1 MFNQYFCVINQFFCM
16 MNQKMVHHTENFWGS
31 GFYRETV
38 RPNCFLCTNAL
49 TTNLTFC
56 LEFSPILMSNMN
68 WHLILWYPGWR
79 QFLFILFPHLKCWPH
94 VFHLCANCIPPETI
108 AILFVNCNRLFHW
121 FWNMNSKLMRSLPVL
136 TFNFGWDPIVLP
148 HHISNPPDESRFL
161 I

>member
-94 VFHLCANCIPPETI
+94 VFHRCANCIPPAREYCHSVCQLQSLVPL
-108 AILFVNCNRLFHW
+108 ILKYEFQTNAFAA
-121 FWNMNSKLMRSLPVL
+121 S
-136 TFNFGWDPIVLP
+136 TYI
-148 HHISNPPDESRFL
+148 
-161 I
+161 